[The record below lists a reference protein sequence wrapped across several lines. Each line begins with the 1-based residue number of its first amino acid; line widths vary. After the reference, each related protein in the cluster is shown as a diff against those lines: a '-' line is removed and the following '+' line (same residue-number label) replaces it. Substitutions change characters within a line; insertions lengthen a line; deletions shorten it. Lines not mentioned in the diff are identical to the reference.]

1 MSAVFEVRIR
11 GEAGEGMGVLYL
23 GHGVVAGVSGTGV
36 RLDGTY
42 STAAGATAWTVSL
55 TAPAGQALVTGQ
67 TFDRE
72 TTFEVTTDWSLESLE
87 KGRPQALVLQDHRYE
102 LILEKLRDL
111 P

>member
-36 RLDGTY
+36 RLDGVY
-42 STAAGATAWTVSL
+42 SPSDGGASWKVSL
-55 TAPAGQALVTGQ
+55 TAPAGQPLVTGQ
-67 TFDRE
+67 TFESE
-72 TTFEVTTDWSLESLE
+72 TTFEVTTDWTLESLE
-87 KGRPQALVLQDHRYE
+87 KGRPQVLVLEDHRFE
-102 LILEKLRDL
+102 LTLEKLRDL

>member
-11 GEAGEGMGVLYL
+11 GEAGEGLAVLYL

-42 STAAGATAWTVSL
+42 SQADGRTSWKVSL
-55 TAPAGQALVTGQ
+55 TAPAGQPLVTGQ
-67 TFDRE
+67 RFDAQ
-72 TTFEVTTDWSLESLE
+72 TTFEVTTDWVLDEVE
-87 KGRPQALVLQDHRYE
+87 KGRPQVLVLQDRHCE
-102 LILEKLRDL
+102 LTLEKLRDL